1 MKHTFQPHYP
11 FLLHIQPS
19 SSSFTFIPHLHQNQ
33 YKTKTENPN
42 PQSNTKSSSLICPN
56 QPHPN
61 ITERWCH
68 RRVGALNEGRV
79 LTVVALGAHV
89 KEVWVTPEKREGEGR
104 ASWVLDV
111 DVVSPKVSSTSY
123 GGVASSRSGLAME
136 VRRRSTA
143 EKERAKSN
151 GVIDFGLG
159 RPWWIVTS
167 DVDLVA
173 LDIGEGAAVGEKRER
188 F

>member
-1 MKHTFQPHYP
+1 M
-11 FLLHIQPS
+11 
-19 SSSFTFIPHLHQNQ
+19 
-33 YKTKTENPN
+33 
-42 PQSNTKSSSLICPN
+42 
-56 QPHPN
+56 
-61 ITERWCH
+61 
-68 RRVGALNEGRV
+68 
-79 LTVVALGAHV
+79 
-89 KEVWVTPEKREGEGR
+89 
-104 ASWVLDV
+104 
-111 DVVSPKVSSTSY
+111 SPKVSSTSY